1 MDFVICII
9 IGVIIGSIIPVKK
22 KCEDKNKEAENEKE

>member
-9 IGVIIGSIIPVKK
+9 IGAIIGCLIPVKK
-22 KCEDKNKEAENEKE
+22 DKEKDAKDDDSV

>member
-9 IGVIIGSIIPVKK
+9 IGAIIGWLIPIKK
-22 KCEDKNKEAENEKE
+22 KDKTKESENEKE